1 MRTETL
7 TLKSNP
13 NVTLTTYL
21 LDTSPE
27 MPNANVRPAV
37 LIFPGGGYWMCSDR
51 EAEPV
56 AMAFLAQ
63 GYHAFVLRYSLKEN
77 AAFPAP
83 LQDAEESLECIRK
96 NAESWG
102 IIPNKVAVCG
112 FSAGGH
118 LAAAL
123 GTMGRIRPDALIL
136 GYPVILDSLSHIL
149 PFPIPSLEK
158 EVDAQTPP
166 AFIFTTANDSVVP
179 VRHSLQFA
187 EALNQAGVPF
197 ELHIFQEGAHGL
209 SLARPHTSSGFKELV
224 HAGVAR
230 WLELCTVWLE
240 NLFGG
245 FSVDREMPRA
255 AAADKTGH

>member
-1 MRTETL
+1 MKTETL
-7 TLKSNP
+7 PLQSNP
-13 NVTLTTYL
+13 NATLTTYL
-21 LDTSPE
+21 LDASPE
-27 MPNANVRPAV
+27 MPNVRVRPAV
-37 LIFPGGGYWMCSDR
+37 LIFPGGGYYICSDR

-63 GYHAFVLRYSLKEN
+63 GYHAFVLRYSLSEN

-83 LQDAEESLECIRK
+83 LRDAEEALECIHA
-96 NAESWG
+96 NAEAWG
-102 IIPNKVAVCG
+102 VSPDKVAVCG

-123 GTMGRIRPDALIL
+123 GTMGRTRPNALIL
-136 GYPVILDSLSHIL
+136 GYPVILESLSRIL
-149 PFPIPSLEK
+149 AVSIPSLEK

-166 AFIFTTANDSVVP
+166 TFIFTTADDTVVP
-179 VRHSLQFA
+179 VCHSLRFA

-209 SLARPHTSSGFKELV
+209 SLARPHTSGGFKGLV

-230 WLELCTVWLE
+230 WIELCTAWLE
-240 NLFGG
+240 SVFGG
-245 FSVDREMPRA
+245 FSVDREMP
-255 AAADKTGH
+255 